1 MIFILLAAIFAYGYS
16 ILGKINYDTDSIK
29 ENQYISEKELFSA
42 PGVKNILLI
51 GSDARNEIQGMRSDT
66 MILLSIDNKNKQ
78 LKMTS
83 FLRDS
88 YVCIPSTGHWRK
100 LNAACSAGGAQLVID
115 TIEYNFKVK
124 IDSYVLVDFE
134 VFTKLIDLMGGL
146 KVKGVTEAEAKYLRD
161 KVKITYAKEGTNK
174 FSGAAA
180 LWYCRIRYLD
190 DDFHRTERQRKVIS
204 AIIDQAKSMNP
215 LELVKIVEQVLPM
228 ITTDIGRNDML
239 NLGVSAILKY
249 SRYDIQQHQ
258 IPAKGTWNNRRVSG
272 VGDVLEMDISK
283 NVELLREFISKK
295 QTSEE
300 PSSKK

>member
-1 MIFILLAAIFAYGYS
+1 
-16 ILGKINYDTDSIK
+16 
-29 ENQYISEKELFSA
+29 
-42 PGVKNILLI
+42 
-51 GSDARNEIQGMRSDT
+51 
-66 MILLSIDNKNKQ
+66 
-78 LKMTS
+78 
-83 FLRDS
+83 
-88 YVCIPSTGHWRK
+88 
-100 LNAACSAGGAQLVID
+100 
-115 TIEYNFKVK
+115 
-124 IDSYVLVDFE
+124 
-134 VFTKLIDLMGGL
+134 
-146 KVKGVTEAEAKYLRD
+146 
-161 KVKITYAKEGTNK
+161 
-174 FSGAAA
+174 
-180 LWYCRIRYLD
+180 
-190 DDFHRTERQRKVIS
+190 
-204 AIIDQAKSMNP
+204 MNP

>member
-1 MIFILLAAIFAYGYS
+1 
-16 ILGKINYDTDSIK
+16 
-29 ENQYISEKELFSA
+29 
-42 PGVKNILLI
+42 
-51 GSDARNEIQGMRSDT
+51 MRSDT

-249 SRYDIQQHQ
+249 SRYDSQQHQ